1 MTHGEGLARQN
12 AVGHDG
18 LEELLLAHRGKQE
31 AHVALLGAELAG
43 DLIAVDVVDLTAE
56 LLEVLVDEGLQCADG
71 QLDLR
76 VGDGDEIV
84 VAVPAD
90 LDDVALALALVGV
103 GVELLELFHEL
114 LMVDAEEHAVDGLE
128 LERIVVVVH
137 DLDKC
142 VAGGQREVFLG
153 SLALLLLFIA
163 GLGGGEG
170 VVAVADGEQQGRDA
184 GDAVLA
190 LHCLVGREAGQRVG
204 DCVDLRSGELVALDM
219 AAVFHQVEV
228 IDALHLVGHGGQGL
242 DDGLLGVINE
252 QHDVGQLDGGV
263 AAHAGARGDTVE
275 HGALSRADQR
285 AGAGG
290 EVVLVEVDHT
300 NEAVTDLTVALAAL
314 DVDEGVLE
322 RLEDALFEVLAHRG
336 VDVGDEL
343 VDVGGLQVGLGQ
355 DEAQGGRRVADGLLH
370 ALPVL
375 GLRGELVAC
384 DDRPLAHID
393 ILLGQQNVGRIKA
406 KFGKLFV
413 HGDSSVICL
422 ISGTRGAPLVR
433 L

>member
-31 AHVALLGAELAG
+31 AHVALLEAELAG
-43 DLIAVDVVDLTAE
+43 DLIAVDVVDLAAE
-56 LLEVLVDEGLQCADG
+56 LLEVLVDESLQRADG

-128 LERIVVVVH
+128 LERVVVVVH

-153 SLALLLLFIA
+153 RLALLLLFIA

-184 GDAVLA
+184 GDASTCSSLP
-190 LHCLVGREAGQRVG
+190 R
-204 DCVDLRSGELVALDM
+204 RS
-219 AAVFHQVEV
+219 
-228 IDALHLVGHGGQGL
+228 
-242 DDGLLGVINE
+242 
-252 QHDVGQLDGGV
+252 
-263 AAHAGARGDTVE
+263 
-275 HGALSRADQR
+275 
-285 AGAGG
+285 
-290 EVVLVEVDHT
+290 
-300 NEAVTDLTVALAAL
+300 
-314 DVDEGVLE
+314 
-322 RLEDALFEVLAHRG
+322 
-336 VDVGDEL
+336 
-343 VDVGGLQVGLGQ
+343 
-355 DEAQGGRRVADGLLH
+355 
-370 ALPVL
+370 
-375 GLRGELVAC
+375 
-384 DDRPLAHID
+384 
-393 ILLGQQNVGRIKA
+393 
-406 KFGKLFV
+406 
-413 HGDSSVICL
+413 
-422 ISGTRGAPLVR
+422 
-433 L
+433 

>member
-1 MTHGEGLARQN
+1 M
-12 AVGHDG
+12 
-18 LEELLLAHRGKQE
+18 
-31 AHVALLGAELAG
+31 
-43 DLIAVDVVDLTAE
+43 
-56 LLEVLVDEGLQCADG
+56 
-71 QLDLR
+71 
-76 VGDGDEIV
+76 
-84 VAVPAD
+84 AVPAD

-103 GVELLELFHEL
+103 GVELLELFHEF

-128 LERIVVVVH
+128 LERVVVVVH
-137 DLDKC
+137 DLNKR

-170 VVAVADGEQQGRDA
+170 VVAVADGEQQGSDA

-190 LHCLVGREAGQRVG
+190 LHRLVGGETGQRVG
-204 DCVDLRSGELVALDM
+204 DRVDLLGGELV

-228 IDALHLVGHGGQGL
+228 IDALHLVGRGSQGL
-242 DDGLLGVINE
+242 DDGLLGVVNE

-355 DEAQGGRRVADGLLH
+355 DQAQGGRRVADGLLH

-406 KFGKLFV
+406 KLGKLFV

-422 ISGTRGAPLVR
+422 ISGTRGALLVR

>member
-1 MTHGEGLARQN
+1 M
-12 AVGHDG
+12 
-18 LEELLLAHRGKQE
+18 
-31 AHVALLGAELAG
+31 
-43 DLIAVDVVDLTAE
+43 DVVDLAAE
-56 LLEVLVDEGLQCADG
+56 LLEILVDEGLQRADG
-71 QLDLR
+71 ELDLR
-76 VGDGDEIV
+76 VGNGDEIV

-90 LDDVALALALVGV
+90 LDDMAFALALVGV
-103 GVELLELFHEL
+103 GIELLELFHEL

-128 LERIVVVVH
+128 LERVVVVVH

-153 SLALLLLFIA
+153 SFALLLLFIA

-190 LHCLVGREAGQRVG
+190 LHRLVGGETGQRVG
-204 DCVDLRSGELVALDM
+204 DCVDLLGGELVALDV

-228 IDALHLVGHGGQGL
+228 INALHLIGRGGQGL
-242 DDGLLGVINE
+242 DDGLLGVVNE

-406 KFGKLFV
+406 KLGKLFV